1 MLSLQWTCKILKKL
15 NRFFWIVWGLLTLNF
30 KVLELKLDPEP
41 PSNFGSSSGQFW
53 PDPNRSGSRSAT
65 LESILNF
72 ECSTTHQRSEKW
84 FRSKNIYRI
93 SYWGERTNWVDIEIE
108 IYIRYTERIYFYF
121 IYLWSRGFILCS
133 VKTQWNENC
142 LNHTWYRYLNKIPSL
157 RRCGGIKEVWWN

>member
-1 MLSLQWTCKILKKL
+1 MLSLQWTL
-15 NRFFWIVWGLLTLNF
+15 NYWKSLTDFFWIVWGLLTLNF

-84 FRSKNIYRI
+84 FRSKNIYILLRRTDKL
-93 SYWGERTNWVDIEIE
+93 SWYWNWNL
-108 IYIRYTERIYFYF
+108 YPLYRAKFFF